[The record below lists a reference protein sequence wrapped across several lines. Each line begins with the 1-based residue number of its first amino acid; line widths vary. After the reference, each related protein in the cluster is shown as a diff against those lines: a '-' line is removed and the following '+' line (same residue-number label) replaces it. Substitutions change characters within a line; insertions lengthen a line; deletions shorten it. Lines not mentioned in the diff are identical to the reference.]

1 MKGNLILSIN
11 EVPMDQWR
19 SEGLIMDPPD
29 YQDGV
34 YNTSYCNASQFEREL
49 FDLKMMRYNPPMRK
63 VVEYLLVMKNKQSM
77 GVTVS
82 FRLRVVLLI

>member
-34 YNTSYCNASQFEREL
+34 YNTTYHNVSQFEREL

-82 FRLRVVLLI
+82 FTCLV